1 MTYQSARPININ
13 YGRVGRAPAEKHGD
27 STVSASRRASSSR
40 SQLHVNSPR
49 SASRQNR
56 VPSARPTGASGYSR
70 NSRGGYVSAEKM
82 RRDAQNSARRRAEA
96 ERRLAEREREL
107 AAIKAY
113 EKKVKRE
120 NAEAHRAARLAEK
133 KKLKRDEAEML
144 KSEIKVERVKLPI
157 SFIVSVAVAFIML
170 MGVVFSFSEVSKSST
185 ELSDM
190 KYELSGIEAEAE
202 KLGVVLERKNDLRV
216 IEDTAENDYMMVRE
230 DAVQKKYIS
239 LSSGDRIVLE
249 NKNENTEDKGF
260 FGEMLSSFAS
270 AFDGILD
277 YFH

>member
-1 MTYQSARPININ
+1 MTYQSVRPININ
-13 YGRVGRAPAEKHGD
+13 YGRIGKAPAEKHGGN
-27 STVSASRRASSSR
+27 TVSASSRTASSC

-49 SASRQNR
+49 STSRSNR
-56 VPSARPTGASGYSR
+56 APSARPAGAVGYSQNSRSGY
-70 NSRGGYVSAEKM
+70 NSTEM
-82 RRDAQNSARRRAEA
+82 RRNAQNSARRRAEA

-120 NAEAHRAARLAEK
+120 NAEARRAARLAEK
-133 KKLKRDEAEML
+133 KKLKRDEAEKL
-144 KSEIKVERVKLPI
+144 KREIKVERVKLPI